1 MGWLTGL
8 AVYFVVW
15 WVALFMVL
23 PWGNR
28 PDPEVLIGN
37 AESAPAQP
45 RILLKA
51 VVTTILAGII
61 WLAIWFVVRF
71 RVINL

>member
-28 PDPEVLIGN
+28 PDREVMIGN

-51 VVTTILAGII
+51 AVTTVLAAII
-61 WLAIWFVVRF
+61 WFIIWFVVRF
-71 RVINL
+71 RVIDL